1 MFLTEWDQAKALEQ
15 ERRETIRNEQKR
27 VARDMLMEKLP
38 LSLIA
43 KISQLSEDAIRKLA
57 KTLGITVS

>member
-57 KTLGITVS
+57 KTLGVTVS